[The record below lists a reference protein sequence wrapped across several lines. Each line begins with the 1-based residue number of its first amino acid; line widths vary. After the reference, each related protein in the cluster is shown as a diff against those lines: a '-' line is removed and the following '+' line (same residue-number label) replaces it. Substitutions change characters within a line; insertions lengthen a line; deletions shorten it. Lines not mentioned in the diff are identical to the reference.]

1 MAIDTLA
8 PGYGPFMDF
17 DMVFAEAAQQ
27 IGGFDNKYR
36 LVTRFLDVA
45 AGSDGGD
52 HTALDE
58 SPRGD

>member
-1 MAIDTLA
+1 
-8 PGYGPFMDF
+8 
-17 DMVFAEAAQQ
+17 MVFAEAAQQ